1 MLWWWIIETKNKDYL
16 INYIEEKIVSY
27 TLSDFG
33 KTDVSLW
40 INKFGLE
47 KVIEAVDIS
56 YNNYITIGSDG
67 KPTSQS
73 VDNFL
78 SKIGGIAHNNSLAP
92 IEQKLMHI
100 KNICKSKF
108 LYWNTDKATVI
119 LNNYIKAL
127 RKNKWTDAQ
136 NL

>member
-1 MLWWWIIETKNKDYL
+1 M
-16 INYIEEKIVSY
+16 
-27 TLSDFG
+27 
-33 KTDVSLW
+33 
-40 INKFGLE
+40 
-47 KVIEAVDIS
+47 DIS